1 MSPEDKDSMRI
12 APAHDEIASYKR
24 SQKKGLASKFGE
36 VPEEHGAGV
45 GVGTGTKTVLFL
57 LVISLIGALGWS
69 FLLNQRLQM
78 AEKAVISYEARIS
91 DLEKRLSITDEDMT
105 DSQASMQVKL
115 KELDSEI
122 RKLWDNVWKRSKAQ
136 LASHEATLK
145 KHDGFITNAKKQL
158 QNNES
163 VIKGLSDG
171 LAKTRQMQDLVAT
184 HEQKISS
191 QEGLLENTNDK
202 LNLVTTD
209 INKLNRRVKD
219 NEEWV
224 ESINGFRRQVN
235 RDINALKQTSGKSAA
250 ATP

>member
-1 MSPEDKDSMRI
+1 MAPEDKDSMRI

-36 VPEEHGAGV
+36 VPEEHAV
-45 GVGTGTKTVLFL
+45 GVGAGTKTLLFL
-57 LVISLIGALGWS
+57 LVVALLGALGWS

-105 DSQASMQVKL
+105 DSQASMQVKI

-122 RKLWDNVWKRSKAQ
+122 RKLWDNVWKKSKAQ

-145 KHDGFITNAKKQL
+145 KHDVFIVGAKKQL
-158 QNNES
+158 KNNES

-171 LAKTRQMQDLVAT
+171 LAKTRTMQNLVSA
-184 HEQKISS
+184 HEQKLAA
-191 QEGLLENTNDK
+191 QEGLIETTSDK

-235 RDINALKQTSGKSAA
+235 RDINALKQVSGKAA
-250 ATP
+250 APQP